1 MGGTMSARAVE
12 GIIKSV
18 QNRRNETIEVG
29 FIITVIEQEHVYGTG
44 QVRKIVGE
52 AGGIHFAAVE
62 WEDGRDR
69 EWLTVDELTNIN
81 LNQRDRTLYGGETA

>member
-1 MGGTMSARAVE
+1 MSARAVN
-12 GIIKSV
+12 GIIKAV

-69 EWLTVDELTNIN
+69 EWLLVDELTNIN
-81 LNQRDRTLYGGETA
+81 LNQRDRTLYGGEAA

>member
-1 MGGTMSARAVE
+1 MSARAVE

-69 EWLTVDELTNIN
+69 EWLLVDELTNIN
-81 LNQRDRTLYGGETA
+81 LNQRDHTLYGGEAA

>member
-1 MGGTMSARAVE
+1 MSARAVN
-12 GIIKSV
+12 GIIKAV

-69 EWLTVDELTNIN
+69 EWLLVDELTNIN
-81 LNQRDRTLYGGETA
+81 LNQRDHTLYGGEAA

>member
-1 MGGTMSARAVE
+1 MSARAVN
-12 GIIKSV
+12 GIIKAV

-29 FIITVIEQEHVYGTG
+29 FIITVIEEEHVYGTG

-69 EWLTVDELTNIN
+69 EWLLVDELTNIN
-81 LNQRDRTLYGGETA
+81 LNQRDHTLYGGEAA